1 MKPYRLKHVP
11 TGLYFQPTNNWN
23 NLSKKGKIYT
33 GNSNGLTGYQDT
45 ITLNINPNTDTGKLA
60 LAKLTAASVY
70 QQGGYSKDRLNYRAN
85 VNEFVRE
92 YIKSN
97 EADVPRDFRI
107 LSHKFHNFKMPR
119 PFGGPDQ
126 IVWTAKVE
134 SGGDKYQIDLI
145 YMFYKRSMYDIV
157 IRNISDDDRD
167 QNRESKKINSIRA
180 MYEAECGL
188 TDTCIRISPKK
199 DFTRSIRGVI
209 NTIKVAMSNI

>member
-1 MKPYRLKHVP
+1 MKPYRLKHIP

-23 NLSKKGKIYT
+23 NLGKKGKIYT

-45 ITLNINPNTDTGKLA
+45 IVLSINPNTNTGKLA
-60 LAKLTAASVY
+60 LAKLPVASVY
-70 QQGGYSKDRLNYRAN
+70 QSGGYRKDRLMYRAN

-92 YIKSN
+92 YVKSN

-107 LSHKFHNFKMPR
+107 LSHKFHNFKMPQQ
-119 PFGGPDQ
+119 FWGSNSV
-126 IVWTAKVE
+126 VWVAEVE
-134 SGGDKYQIDLI
+134 SNGNKYRIDLM
-145 YMFYKRSMYDIV
+145 YMFHNRSIYDIT

-188 TDTCIRISPKK
+188 TDTCIRVSPKK

-209 NTIKVAMSNI
+209 NTIQVAMSNI

>member
-23 NLSKKGKIYT
+23 NLSKKGKIYI

-45 ITLNINPNTDTGKLA
+45 IVLNINPNTNTGKLA

-70 QQGGYSKDRLNYRAN
+70 QQGRYSKDRLNYRAN

-97 EADVPRDFRI
+97 EADMPRDFRI
-107 LSHKFHNFKMPR
+107 LSHKIHNFKMPKQ
-119 PFGGPDQ
+119 FWGSNS
-126 IVWTAKVE
+126 IVWVAEVE
-134 SGGDKYQIDLI
+134 SNGNKYRIDLM
-145 YMFYKRSMYDIV
+145 YMFHNRSIYDIT
-157 IRNISDDDRD
+157 IRNISDDS
-167 QNRESKKINSIRA
+167 QNQGQESKKINSIRA

-188 TDTCIRISPKK
+188 TDTGMRISSKK

-209 NTIKVAMSNI
+209 NTIKAAMSNI

>member
-45 ITLNINPNTDTGKLA
+45 IVLNINPNTNTGKLA
-60 LAKLTAASVY
+60 LAKLTAADVY
-70 QQGGYSKDRLNYRAN
+70 QRGGYRKDRLDYRAN

-92 YIKSN
+92 YIKSD
-97 EADVPRDFRI
+97 EADMPRDFRI

-119 PFGGPDQ
+119 QFYGPSS
-126 IVWTAKVE
+126 IVWTAEVE
-134 SGGDKYQIDLI
+134 SNGDKYQIDLM
-145 YMFYKRSMYDIV
+145 YMFYERSLYNI
-157 IRNISDDDRD
+157 IIHNISDDDREKD
-167 QNRESKKINSIRA
+167 SNPGKFNGPGIMCAAKYNFDNTN
-180 MYEAECGL
+180 L
-188 TDTCIRISPKK
+188 NISSKK

-209 NTIKVAMSNI
+209 NTIKAAMSNI

>member
-45 ITLNINPNTDTGKLA
+45 ITLNIYPNTDTGKLA
-60 LAKLTAASVY
+60 LAKLPAASVY
-70 QQGGYSKDRLNYRAN
+70 QSGGYRKDRLVYRAN

-126 IVWTAKVE
+126 IVWTVKVE
-134 SGGDKYQIDLI
+134 SNGDKYQIDLI
-145 YMFYKRSMYDIV
+145 YMFYKRSMYDII
-157 IRNISDDDRD
+157 IRNISDDD
-167 QNRESKKINSIRA
+167 RESKKINSIRA

-188 TDTCIRISPKK
+188 TDACIRVSPKK

-209 NTIKVAMSNI
+209 NTIKSAMSNI